1 MKCVCMLSQASENRI
16 LPLQAKEQ
24 MHTLFVQTYLK
35 TSLQEMDVVSMKRI
49 MEVMEGIANRPMW
62 HLECNISED
71 AARLSYETMSGKK
84 VEE

>member
-1 MKCVCMLSQASENRI
+1 MSMS
-16 LPLQAKEQ
+16 
-24 MHTLFVQTYLK
+24 M
-35 TSLQEMDVVSMKRI
+35 QEMDAVSMKRI
-49 MEVMEGIANRPMW
+49 MEVMEGIANKPMW

>member
-1 MKCVCMLSQASENRI
+1 MAMFW
-16 LPLQAKEQ
+16 
-24 MHTLFVQTYLK
+24 TLIFVIWK
-35 TSLQEMDVVSMKRI
+35 TNEITWI
-49 MEVMEGIANRPMW
+49 MEGMEGIANKPMW